1 MGKLIALLTDFGTED
16 IYVGVM
22 KGVMKNICPDAEFID
37 ISHDVKRQ
45 SIHDGALMLRNAYRY
60 FPESTVFL
68 VVIDPT
74 VGSDRR
80 PVLIETA
87 HYRFIAPDNGIMTP
101 TLDEIGEY
109 QAVELANTDY
119 HLTDGS
125 FTFHGRDIFSPG
137 AAYAARGDVALSD
150 FGNVITDLVRLPE
163 PKLEISEDALK
174 GEITHI
180 DHFGNVITSIGT
192 LHWQDNNALELRTKS
207 QTMTID
213 ASKAHLT
220 AGDTKL
226 QSIRTAYHEV
236 NAGELLLQVDS
247 NGYLEIA
254 INQGSAAD
262 RLKVKSHDTI
272 TLYLS

>member
-1 MGKLIALLTDFGTED
+1 MGKLIALLTDFGTKD

-22 KGVMKNICPDAEFID
+22 KGVMKKIYPDAAFID
-37 ISHDVKRQ
+37 ISHDVTRQ
-45 SIHDGALMLRNAYRY
+45 SIHEGALMLRNAYRY
-60 FPESTVFL
+60 FPQGTVFL

-74 VGSDRR
+74 VGSKRR
-80 PVLIETA
+80 PMLVETE

-101 TLDEIGEY
+101 TLDEIGVY
-109 QAVELANTDY
+109 QAVELSNTDY

-125 FTFHGRDIFSPG
+125 FTFHGRDIFSPA

-150 FGNVITDLVRLPE
+150 FGEMIHDLITLPT
-163 PKLEISEDALK
+163 PALSIMENAIK

-192 LHWQDNNALELRTKS
+192 LHWQDKNSLELRTKS
-207 QTMTID
+207 QSMMID

-220 AGDTKL
+220 IADTKL
-226 QSIRTAYHEV
+226 HSIRTAYHEV
-236 NAGELLLQVDS
+236 NIGELLLQVDS

-254 INQGSAAD
+254 INQGNAAK